1 MLLAFLA
8 GGSTG
13 RGNSGYKIKNLYA
26 PKNTHGYRTVAPSAN
41 LRNTPAA
48 GFGNA
53 PVRNHQNSILP
64 QKKFPGAGPQ
74 AYRICKYS
82 TQKWGPAPGKV
93 SPGGDPRGTG
103 LTKKLRRASGG
114 YLTKHSG
121 MMLPIH
127 AGPQLP
133 GNPPNLQKRR
143 ALLLFRA
150 QLQTL

>member
-53 PVRNHQNSILP
+53 PMRNHQTSILP
-64 QKKFPGAGPQ
+64 QKTFPGAGPQ
-74 AYRICKYS
+74 AYRICN
-82 TQKWGPAPGKV
+82 TVCNHGGPAPGKV

-103 LTKKLRRASGG
+103 LTKNFAGRAGSR
-114 YLTKHSG
+114 SG

-150 QLQTL
+150 QLQIL